1 MENVKSFKKVA
12 ARKKRSNDSTAASPV
27 GVEIDTVLL
36 MSDKTNSTD
45 TPKIE
50 SALTNAPGLDF
61 EAGSIKSKLL
71 IKYECMV
78 SNQNVESEYIEI
90 LLRLI
95 FCQCFYQLQLHAIQQ
110 IFLHWFLQ
118 PHHIW
123 KQHFLGRQHSLNR
136 VNIYILHAKE
146 HPPANTENT
155 KKLVCCQKSK

>member
-1 MENVKSFKKVA
+1 MVNGTDNSDLVAKGFWGGFVKSFKKGA

-36 MSDKTNSTD
+36 MSDETNSTD

-78 SNQNVESEYIEI
+78 SNLLHQNISKYYCDLYFVNVFISCNSMLSSKYFYIGSCSPI
-90 LLRLI
+90 TFGNNI
-95 FCQCFYQLQLHAIQQ
+95 F
-110 IFLHWFLQ
+110 
-118 PHHIW
+118 
-123 KQHFLGRQHSLNR
+123 
-136 VNIYILHAKE
+136 
-146 HPPANTENT
+146 
-155 KKLVCCQKSK
+155 